1 MLIDPNDKDYSQSHQ
16 MDRTYQRVG
25 FGIVSGFLLGW
36 YRKIALVLGI
46 MGQGQMMLIYIYI
59 SHCVTENAL

>member
-1 MLIDPNDKDYSQSHQ
+1 